1 MVYAVNTT
9 ACKFSSTF
17 KWLNT
22 TQFLG
27 ALNDNVFKLLIV
39 LFLIA
44 LQGTDVAGNVTAS
57 AGAVFVGPF
66 LLFSAFAG
74 KLADRFS
81 KRNIVVL
88 AKVAEVVVMA
98 AGCVVFLSKSIF
110 GLYCVLFLMAT
121 QSAFF
126 APAKYGIIPELVKSE
141 QLSQAN
147 GLLEGLTYLAIVIG
161 MALGPVLVQVT
172 SGRYGLMGLICVG
185 IAVTGLITS
194 LQISP
199 TPAAGGGKRASFFF
213 LRDIWQT
220 IWSIRSQGGLLLAV
234 IGSAYFLLIGG
245 FIYCNLIPYG
255 ITHLGLDE
263 VQSGYLWAMGAVGI
277 GAGALWA
284 GRLSGRN
291 VEFGVIPLGALGLT
305 LSSAGLGFARGGLYL
320 TFALVFLMGAGAGL
334 FIVPIYAYIQ
344 LRSPSERRGEVLAAS
359 GFLGW
364 VGVLLAS
371 ILIYV
376 FNNKWGMSA
385 GGVFTVLGVMTV
397 APTLL
402 TIILLPDFLFR
413 FICVMLTRLC
423 YRIKVV
429 GAQNVPADGGVL
441 LVCNHA
447 SWVDSLLIAST
458 QQRRIRFIIERQYY
472 NIWWVK
478 PICKLMRAVPI
489 SADDPPKKIVGAL
502 RQARS
507 AMDEGFIVCIFAE
520 GAMTRTG
527 ILRQFKGGLERIM
540 KGTGYNVVPAYIG
553 GVWGSIFS
561 YYYGKPLST
570 LPKKF
575 PCPVSIHFG
584 SAMPAGS
591 SASQIR
597 QKVLELSCDYF
608 NSLKS
613 PDRSLAYQFVRT
625 ARKNRRKRCILD
637 STGKRLNYG
646 EALAGALALAG
657 EINKLT
663 RSQDKV
669 GILLPP
675 SAGGALV
682 NLAVILLG
690 KVAVNLNYTTSE
702 EARLDAV
709 NQCNIKCIISSR
721 SFMEKAGVSND
732 TPGLVFLE
740 DIAAKIKLPARVG
753 AYLKARF
760 VPLFLLTR
768 GRCHWG
774 DDPAAV
780 IFSSGSTGRPKGV
793 LLSHHNIL
801 SNIEALRMVI
811 RIQPGDNLCGVL
823 PFFHSFGFNCA
834 LWLPVVSGVSVT
846 YIANPLDGETVGR
859 SVRENRSTILF
870 APPTFL
876 LNYIRR
882 AEAKDFESLRLVA
895 AGAEKLRNRLA
906 DSFESKFGIRP
917 LEGYGATELSPVV
930 SLNVPNVEI
939 GGVSQVGNK
948 PGSVGH
954 SLPGV
959 AVKIVDAASRE
970 PLEIGTE
977 GLLMV
982 KGPNVM
988 VGYLNMEKETAEV
1001 LEDGWYNTG
1010 DIARLDEDGFL
1021 TITDRLSRFSKIGGE
1036 MVPHLVVEDVYLR
1049 GLDTTERVVAV
1060 TSVPHPKKGEELVV
1074 LHLDKAGSPQK
1085 LHEIIANSDLP
1096 NMWKPRPDNYIK
1108 VESMPMLGS
1117 GKLDIV
1123 KLRKIALAAKKP
1135 SATKVI

>member
-9 ACKFSSTF
+9 SSKFGSTF
-17 KWLNT
+17 KWLNV

-44 LQGTDVAGNVTAS
+44 LQGTDAAGNVTAL
-57 AGAVFVGPF
+57 AGAVFVVPF

-88 AKVAEVVVMA
+88 AKVAEAVVMA
-98 AGCVVFLSKSIF
+98 VGCAAFLSKSAF

-126 APAKYGIIPELVKSE
+126 APAKYGIIPELVTSE

-147 GLLEGLTYLAIVIG
+147 GFLEGLTYLAIVIG
-161 MALGPVLVQVT
+161 MALGPVLVQLT
-172 SGRYGLMGLICVG
+172 GGRYGLMGLICVV
-185 IAVTGLITS
+185 IAAAGLITS
-194 LQISP
+194 LKISP
-199 TPAAGGGKRASFFF
+199 TPAAGGDKRASIFFV
-213 LRDIWQT
+213 RDIWRT
-220 IWSIRSQGGLLLAV
+220 IWSIRKQGGLLLAV

-255 ITHLGLDE
+255 ITHLGLSG
-263 VQSGYLWAMGAVGI
+263 VQSGYLWVAGAVGI

-305 LSSAGLGFARGGLYL
+305 LSSAWLGFARGGLYL
-320 TFALVFLMGAGAGL
+320 TFALVLLMGASAGL
-334 FIVPIYAYIQ
+334 FIVPIHAYIQ
-344 LRSPSERRGEVLAAS
+344 LKSPEARRGEVLAAS
-359 GFLGW
+359 AFLGW

-371 ILIYV
+371 VLIYL
-376 FNNKWGMSA
+376 FSSIWGMSA

-413 FICVMLTRLC
+413 FVCVMLTRLC

-429 GAQNVPADGGVL
+429 GEENVPADGGVL
-441 LVCNHA
+441 LVCNHV
-447 SWVDSLLIAST
+447 SWVDSLLVAST

-472 NIWWVK
+472 NVWWVK

-489 SADDPPKKIVGAL
+489 SPDDPPKKILQAL
-502 RQARS
+502 RQARA

-527 ILRQFKGGLERIM
+527 MLQQFKGGLERIA
-540 KGTGYNVVPAYIG
+540 KGTAYNIVPAYIG
-553 GVWGSIFS
+553 GAWGSIFS

-570 LPKKF
+570 LPRKF

-584 SAMPAGS
+584 AGLPAGS

-608 NSLKS
+608 NGLKS
-613 PDRSLAYQFVRT
+613 PRRSLACHFIAS
-625 ARKNRRKRCILD
+625 ARKNWRKHCISD

-646 EALAGALALAG
+646 RTLAGSLALAT
-657 EINKLT
+657 EIDKLT
-663 RSQDKV
+663 PSRDKV

-675 SAGGALV
+675 SAAGALV
-682 NLAVILLG
+682 NLAVTLLG
-690 KVAVNLNYTTSE
+690 KVAVNLNYVTS
-702 EARLDAV
+702 RDSRNLAV
-709 NQCNIKCIISSR
+709 NECGIKCIISSR
-721 SFMEKAGVSND
+721 GFMDKAGISEDVE
-732 TPGLVFLE
+732 GLVFLE
-740 DIAAKIKLPARVG
+740 DIAAKIKPPAKVG

-768 GRCHWG
+768 RRHRWG
-774 DDPAAV
+774 DDPATV
-780 IFSSGSTGRPKGV
+780 IFSSGSMGKPKGV

-801 SNIEALRMVI
+801 SNIEALRMVL
-811 RIQPGDNLCGVL
+811 RLKPDDSLCGVL

-834 LWLPVVSGVSVT
+834 LWFPLVSGVSVT
-846 YIANPLDGETVGR
+846 YIANSLDGETVGR

-882 AEAKDFESLRLVA
+882 AGAEDFKSLRMVA
-895 AGAEKLRNRLA
+895 AGAEKLRKTLA
-906 DSFESKFGIRP
+906 EAFENKFGIQP

-930 SLNVPNVEI
+930 SLNIPNEEI
-939 GGVSQVGNK
+939 GGVFQVGNK
-948 PGSVGH
+948 PDSVGH
-954 SLPGV
+954 PIPGV
-959 AVKIVDAASRE
+959 AVKVVDVVSKE
-970 PLEIGTE
+970 PLEIGAE
-977 GLLMV
+977 GLLLV

-988 VGYLNMEKETAEV
+988 AGYLNMEKETAEAV
-1001 LEDGWYNTG
+1001 QDGWYNTG
-1010 DIARLDEDGFL
+1010 DIAGVDEDGFL
-1021 TITDRLSRFSKIGGE
+1021 TIRDRLSRFSKIGGE
-1036 MVPHLVVEDVYLR
+1036 MVPHVRVEDVYLH
-1049 GLDTTERVVAV
+1049 GLNTTEQVVAV
-1060 TSVPHPKKGEELVV
+1060 TTVPHPKRAEELVV
-1074 LHLDKAGSPQK
+1074 LYLEKAGSPQK
-1085 LHEIIANSDLP
+1085 LHEIISKSDLP

-1108 VESMPMLGS
+1108 VGSIPVLGS
-1117 GKLDIV
+1117 GKLDIMG
-1123 KLRKIALAAKKP
+1123 LRKIALAHQE
-1135 SATKVI
+1135 TGD

>member
-9 ACKFSSTF
+9 GCKFGSTF
-17 KWLNT
+17 RWLNV

-44 LQGTDVAGNVTAS
+44 LQGTDVASNVTAS
-57 AGAVFVGPF
+57 AGAVFVVPF

-98 AGCVVFLSKSIF
+98 AGCAVFISKSAF

-126 APAKYGIIPELVKSE
+126 APAKYGIIPEMVKSE
-141 QLSQAN
+141 ELSRAN

-172 SGRYGLMGLICVG
+172 AGRYGLMGLICVG
-185 IAVTGLITS
+185 IAVAGLMTS
-194 LQISP
+194 LRISP
-199 TPAAGGGKRASFFF
+199 TPAAGGGKRASLFFV
-213 LRDIWQT
+213 RDIWQT
-220 IWSIRSQGGLLLAV
+220 IWSIRRQGGLLLAV

-263 VQSGYLWAMGAVGI
+263 VQSGYLWLMGAVGI
-277 GAGALWA
+277 GAGAFWA

-320 TFALVFLMGAGAGL
+320 TFALVLLMGASAGL
-334 FIVPIYAYIQ
+334 FIVPIHAYIQ
-344 LRSPSERRGEVLAAS
+344 LRSPSKRRGEILAAS

-371 ILIYV
+371 VLIYI
-376 FNNKWGMSA
+376 FSGIWGMSA

-429 GAQNVPADGGVL
+429 GIENVPADGGVL
-441 LVCNHA
+441 LVCNHV
-447 SWVDSLLIAST
+447 SWVDSLLVAST
-458 QQRRIRFIIERQYY
+458 QQRRIRFVIERQFY
-472 NIWWVK
+472 NVWWVK
-478 PICKLMRAVPI
+478 PICKLMRAIPI
-489 SADDPPKKIVGAL
+489 SADDPPKKIIGAL
-502 RQARS
+502 REARA
-507 AMDEGFIVCIFAE
+507 AMDEGFIVCMFAE

-527 ILRQFKGGLERIM
+527 VLRQFKGGLERIT
-540 KGTGYNVVPAYIG
+540 KGTGYDIIPAYIG
-553 GVWGSIFS
+553 GAWGSIFS
-561 YYYGKPLST
+561 YYYGEPLST
-570 LPKKF
+570 LPKRF
-575 PCPVSIHFG
+575 PYCVSIHFG

-597 QKVLELSCDYF
+597 QQVMELSCDYF

-613 PDRSLAYQFVRT
+613 GGRSLARHFVKA
-625 ARKNRRKRCILD
+625 ARKNWRKRCISD

-646 EALAGALALAG
+646 QTLTSALALG
-657 EINKLT
+657 NEIDKLT
-663 RSQDKV
+663 RSQDNI

-675 SAGGALV
+675 SAGGALT
-682 NLAVILLG
+682 NLAVTLLG
-690 KVAVNLNYTTSE
+690 KVAVNLNYTTSQ
-702 EARLDAV
+702 EARNLAV
-709 NQCNIKCIISSR
+709 EQCGIKCTISSR
-721 SFMEKAGVSND
+721 SFLKKAGVCED
-732 TPGLVFLE
+732 MEGLFFLE
-740 DIAAKIKLPARVG
+740 DIANKIKLPAKLC
-753 AYLKARF
+753 AYLKGRF
-760 VPLFLLTR
+760 IPLSLLTR
-768 GRCHWG
+768 GRYRYG
-774 DDPAAV
+774 DDPATV

-801 SNIEALRMVI
+801 SNIEGLRMVL
-811 RIQPGDNLCGVL
+811 RLKPNDNLCGVL

-834 LWLPVVSGVSVT
+834 LWFSLVSGVSVT
-846 YIANPLDGETVGR
+846 LVANPLDGEVVGK
-859 SVRENRSTILF
+859 SVRQNRSTILF

-882 AEAKDFESLRLVA
+882 AQVQDFASLRLVA
-895 AGAEKLRNRLA
+895 AGAEKLRKHLA

-930 SLNVPNVEI
+930 SLNIPNEEI

-948 PGSVGH
+948 PDSVGH
-954 SLPGV
+954 PIPGV
-959 AVKIVDAASRE
+959 AVKIVDVSSRE
-970 PLEIGTE
+970 PLEIGDE

-982 KGPNVM
+982 KGPSVM
-988 VGYLNMEKETAEV
+988 LGYLNMGKESAEV
-1001 LEDGWYNTG
+1001 LEGPWYNTG
-1010 DIARLDEDGFL
+1010 DIAGVDEDGFL

-1036 MVPHLVVEDVYLR
+1036 MVPHQGVEEVYQRAL
-1049 GLDTTERVVAV
+1049 GTTERVVAV
-1060 TSVPHPKKGEELVV
+1060 TSVPHPKKGEELIV
-1074 LHLDKAGSPQK
+1074 LHLEKAGSPQK
-1085 LHEIIANSDLP
+1085 LHEIITKSDLP

-1108 VESMPMLGS
+1108 VESIPVLGS
-1117 GKLDIV
+1117 GKLDIMG
-1123 KLRKIALAAKKP
+1123 LRKIALAVCR
-1135 SATKVI
+1135 TGNIGR

>member
-9 ACKFSSTF
+9 KCKFSSTF
-17 KWLNT
+17 RWLNV

-44 LQGTDVAGNVTAS
+44 LQGTDVASNVTAL
-57 AGAVFVGPF
+57 AGAVFVVPF

-98 AGCVVFLSKSIF
+98 AGCAVFLSKSVF

-126 APAKYGIIPELVKSE
+126 APAKYGIIPELVTSE

-161 MALGPVLVQVT
+161 MALGPVLVQLT
-172 SGRYGLMGLICVG
+172 AGRYSLMGLICVG
-185 IAVTGLITS
+185 IAVVGLTTS
-194 LQISP
+194 LRISP
-199 TPAAGGGKRASFFF
+199 TPAAGGGKRASLLFV
-213 LRDIWQT
+213 RDIWQT

-263 VQSGYLWAMGAVGI
+263 VQSGYLWVMGAVGI
-277 GAGALWA
+277 GVGALWA

-320 TFALVFLMGAGAGL
+320 TFALVLLMGASAGL
-334 FIVPIYAYIQ
+334 FIVPIHAYIQ
-344 LRSPSERRGEVLAAS
+344 LKSPGARRGEILAAS
-359 GFLGW
+359 AFLGW

-371 ILIYV
+371 VLIYV
-376 FNNKWGMSA
+376 FSGVWGISA

-413 FICVMLTRLC
+413 FVCVMLTRLC
-423 YRIKVV
+423 YRIKIV
-429 GAQNVPADGGVL
+429 GEENVPADGGVL
-441 LVCNHA
+441 LVCNHV
-447 SWVDSLLIAST
+447 SWVDSLLVAST

-472 NIWWVK
+472 NVWWVK

-489 SADDPPKKIVGAL
+489 SPDDPPKKIMGAL

-527 ILRQFKGGLERIM
+527 MLRQFKGGLERIT
-540 KGTGYNVVPAYIG
+540 KGTGYDIVPAYIG
-553 GVWGSIFS
+553 GAWGSIFS

-570 LPKKF
+570 LPKRF
-575 PCPVSIHFG
+575 PYRVSIHFG

-597 QKVLELSCDYF
+597 QKVMELSCDYF
-608 NSLKS
+608 NGLKS
-613 PDRSLAYQFVRT
+613 RSRSLACHFIKA
-625 ARKNRRKRCILD
+625 ARKNWRKRCISD

-646 EALAGALALAG
+646 RTLSGALALAS
-657 EINKLT
+657 EIDKLT

-682 NLAVILLG
+682 NLAVTLLG

-702 EARLDAV
+702 EVRLDAV

-721 SFMEKAGVSND
+721 GFMEKAGISD
-732 TPGLVFLE
+732 KTQGLVFLE
-740 DIAAKIKLPARVG
+740 DIAANIKLPVKLG

-760 VPLFLLTR
+760 VPLFLLTI
-768 GRCHWG
+768 GRRRWG
-774 DDPAAV
+774 DDPATV

-801 SNIEALRMVI
+801 SNIEGLRMVL
-811 RIQPGDNLCGVL
+811 RLKPNDNLCGVL

-834 LWLPVVSGVSVT
+834 LWFSLVSGVSVT

-876 LNYIRR
+876 LSYIRR
-882 AEAKDFESLRLVA
+882 ARAEDFKSLRMVA
-895 AGAEKLRNRLA
+895 AGAEKLRKRLA
-906 DSFESKFGIRP
+906 DSFENRFGIRL

-930 SLNVPNVEI
+930 SLNIPNEEI

-948 PGSVGH
+948 PDSVGH
-954 SLPGV
+954 PLPGV
-959 AVKIVDAASRE
+959 AVKIVDAQSRE
-970 PLEIGTE
+970 PLEIGAE

-988 VGYLNMEKETAEV
+988 LGYLNMEKESAEV
-1001 LEDGWYNTG
+1001 LEGPWYNTG
-1010 DIARLDEDGFL
+1010 DIARVDEDGFL
-1021 TITDRLSRFSKIGGE
+1021 TITDRLSRFSKMGGE
-1036 MVPHLVVEDVYLR
+1036 MVPHVRVEEVYLQ

-1060 TSVPHPKKGEELVV
+1060 TGVPHPKKGEELVV
-1074 LHLDKAGSPQK
+1074 LHLDKAGDVRK

-1096 NMWKPRPDNYIK
+1096 NMWKPRPDNYIQ
-1108 VESMPMLGS
+1108 VDSMPVLGS
-1117 GKLDIV
+1117 GKLDIT
-1123 KLRKIALAAKKP
+1123 KLRKIALEAKKA
-1135 SATKVI
+1135 SED